1 MASAVEN
8 TNNYSPANDYV
19 SQNTLYRTNPWAG
32 DDSLNSIH
40 LMGIDTNQARHNGG
54 FSWAVVSGGAHVRF
68 VPKQTLEFLQESW
81 DSDSYYQKWT
91 VVDKSGNES
100 YAVAVGFESG
110 NPTAARQ
117 VNTSALDK
125 DNDWKVL
132 FSTSNNDG
140 ATKVDFSFTISEGA
154 IRGSSSATI
163 SYTNIED

>member
-8 TNNYSPANDYV
+8 TNSYSPANDYV

-32 DDSLNSIH
+32 DDGLNSIQ
-40 LMGIDTNQARHNGG
+40 LMGIETNQARHNVA
-54 FSWAVVSGGAHVRF
+54 FSWAVVSGGAHVLF
-68 VPKQTLEFLQESW
+68 TPTTGATTAT
-81 DSDSYYQKWT
+81 DYQKWT
-91 VVDKSGNES
+91 VVDESGNES
-100 YAVAVGFESG
+100 YAVGFASE

-154 IRGSSSATI
+154 IRGNSSALI
-163 SYTNIED
+163 SYTNIA